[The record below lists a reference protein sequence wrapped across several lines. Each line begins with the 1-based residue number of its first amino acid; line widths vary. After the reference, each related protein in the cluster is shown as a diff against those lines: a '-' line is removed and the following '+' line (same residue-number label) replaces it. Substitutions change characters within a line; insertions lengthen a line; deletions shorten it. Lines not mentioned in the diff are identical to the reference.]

1 MTINLR
7 WSLNCKLVGVLFREY
22 LVRGRGCTTADRL
35 PTRTG
40 GRYIRN
46 SYSQTLFLSFHSFYT
61 LRLLRLHTCL
71 QLLSSAPLRVNG
83 GELFERVIGSDF
95 YLTEK
100 ACQCFVRQIVE
111 GAAFMHS
118 KNVIHLDLK
127 PENILCLTKTG
138 NQIKIIDFGMARIYD
153 PQKKLQILFGTPEF
167 VAPEVVNFDPITC
180 LSDMWSVGV
189 ICYVLL
195 SGLSPFM
202 GDTDVVTLGNVTVGR
217 YDFKDKIFDSV
228 SEEAKNF
235 IRKLLTRDM
244 TQRLSAEQ
252 ALQDPWL
259 TNLTLAS
266 ELPSTKQ
273 RLRRYV
279 IKKRWIK
286 ATNMIIALHRMGAKI
301 KV

>member
-1 MTINLR
+1 MSCSSAVVCRARSEVTQLID
-7 WSLNCKLVGVLFREY
+7 SL
-22 LVRGRGCTTADRL
+22 
-35 PTRTG
+35 
-40 GRYIRN
+40 
-46 SYSQTLFLSFHSFYT
+46 LFLS
-61 LRLLRLHTCL
+61 
-71 QLLSSAPLRVNG
+71 SSAVVVIHLMIVTKSTRHSDCAPPPAHRRVNG
-83 GELFERVIGSDF
+83 GELFERVIGNDF

-111 GAAFMHS
+111 GAAFMHT

-138 NQIKIIDFGMARIYD
+138 NQIKIIDFGMARVYD
-153 PQKKLQILFGTPEF
+153 PKKKLQILFGTPEF

-180 LSDMWSVGV
+180 LSDMWSIGV

-217 YDFKDKIFDSV
+217 YDFKDKTFDSV

-235 IRKLLTRDM
+235 IRKLLTTD
-244 TQRLSAEQ
+244 TAQRLSAQQ

-259 TNLTLAS
+259 NNLATAS
-266 ELPSTKQ
+266 ELASTKQ

-286 ATNMIIALHRMGAKI
+286 ATNMIIALRRMGAKI
-301 KV
+301 NVDLV